1 MLLTSIAIILL
12 IGQLANPSPVK
23 REAEAQDAIVE
34 ETTATVVEGDIIE
47 GEADAAGKVAEN
59 GTDGEQGTAE
69 GGEDEAAPEAEGEAA
84 ADAEGEAAADA
95 EGEAAGGEAGIPEEV
110 ADEAAEATTSEEGAT
125 GEEMSL
131 DDEPVVITEGENE
144 KAPSEEFVTIVE
156 GEHGADTPDVDPVVI
171 EEEPAARK

>member
-144 KAPSEEFVTIVE
+144 
-156 GEHGADTPDVDPVVI
+156 
-171 EEEPAARK
+171 